1 MRLDGDEWRVFFDS
15 YQSEAFRLETLPVYT
30 IAGEEKEYSD
40 FLETGRLE
48 VAEDD
53 PWLERVRGYRARGR
67 TIGRVHVIRR
77 PITDYL
83 RFEFAYYAHSVR
95 AGEDVRILDLT
106 GKPDPGL
113 PNQDFWMFDSAR
125 VVEMRY
131 RADGTQIGRELLE
144 SPNLDQYTR
153 WRDLAVS
160 LSVPFAEYGTE

>member
-1 MRLDGDEWRVFFDS
+1 MRLDGDEWWAFFDS
-15 YQSEAFRLETLPVYT
+15 YQHEAFRLETLPVYT
-30 IAGEEKEYSD
+30 MAEEDEEYRN

-53 PWLERVRGYRARGR
+53 PWLVRVRGYRASGR
-67 TIGRVHVIRR
+67 TIGRVHVIRK

-83 RFEFAYYAHSVR
+83 RFEFAYYARSAG

-113 PNQDFWMFDSAR
+113 PDQDFWMFDSAR

-131 RADGTQIGRELLE
+131 RADGTQIGRVLLE
-144 SPNLDQYTR
+144 SPDLDQYTR

-160 LSVPFAEYGTE
+160 LSVPFTEYVPE